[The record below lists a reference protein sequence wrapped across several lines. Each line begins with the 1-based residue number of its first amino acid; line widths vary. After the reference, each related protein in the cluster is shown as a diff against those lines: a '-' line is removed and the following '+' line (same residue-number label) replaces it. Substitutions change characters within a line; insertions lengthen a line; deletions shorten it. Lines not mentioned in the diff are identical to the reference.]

1 MPYSVPAMHQILK
14 GLEMSLPTNIL
25 EQLPTLWVTVECW
38 DNSEGVGVNAKRRD
52 GGRGGGISK
61 NGSPAEPCE
70 AVIVWEKRGDFLKA
84 KGTDLEI

>member
-1 MPYSVPAMHQILK
+1 MHQILK

-52 GGRGGGISK
+52 GGGGSVKTVLQLSLVKQSLSGRKEGI
-61 NGSPAEPCE
+61 
-70 AVIVWEKRGDFLKA
+70 F
-84 KGTDLEI
+84 

>member
-1 MPYSVPAMHQILK
+1 MHQILK

-52 GGRGGGISK
+52 GGRGGGESVKTVLQLSLVKQSLSGRKEGI
-61 NGSPAEPCE
+61 
-70 AVIVWEKRGDFLKA
+70 F
-84 KGTDLEI
+84 